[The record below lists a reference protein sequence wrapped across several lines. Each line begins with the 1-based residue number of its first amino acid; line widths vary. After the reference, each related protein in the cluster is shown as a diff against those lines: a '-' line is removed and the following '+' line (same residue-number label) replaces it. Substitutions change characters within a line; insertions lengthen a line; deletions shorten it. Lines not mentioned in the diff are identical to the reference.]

1 MRFTSKSGQTNK
13 SSRKLR
19 IDQKGSTSSAK
30 TMPQQS
36 FTGHQEFF
44 FLFLQA
50 GDSYKFNMHMKRR
63 LAQMI
68 TEMSAVNATKGLCE
82 HISKTQMFA
91 KFLGMLVFS
100 PNWDLSGENSSPD
113 AIVEHEE
120 VSNLSPINVK
130 DFIESAWKQFRLIV
144 VIPWV
149 VQYLGMMKWYVV
161 GLCEYGMPCFSFLK
175 PTL

>member
-19 IDQKGSTSSAK
+19 IDQKGTSSSAK

-82 HISKTQMFA
+82 HISKTQMLA
-91 KFLGMLVFS
+91 KFLGLLVFS
-100 PNWDLSGENSSPD
+100 SNWDFSDDNSSSD
-113 AIVEHEE
+113 SIVEHEE

-130 DFIESAWKQFRLIV
+130 NCIESAWKHFRLIV

-161 GLCEYGMPCFSFLK
+161 GL
-175 PTL
+175 